1 MNAVMVVLMDGTV
14 GEVSMYPSD
23 RASREDVQHG
33 DDVIVIAKDENG
45 NEFRIRGLIAE
56 VL

>member
-1 MNAVMVVLMDGTV
+1 MNEVMVVLMDGTV

-23 RASREDVQHG
+23 RTSREDVQVG
-33 DDVIVIAKDENG
+33 DDVIVITQDENG
-45 NEFRIRGLIAE
+45 NRARVRGIIAE